1 MQYLRTSV
9 DIPAGNEILTP
20 GIKPA
25 HGRYY
30 LVWQRR
36 CPLSPYIAFAQFSA
50 GIKRSS
56 SPYGE
61 QGEEHPLV

>member
-25 HGRYY
+25 HERYY
-30 LVWQRR
+30 LFGDAVAR
-36 CPLSPYIAFAQFSA
+36 CHPTPPPPCSA
-50 GIKRSS
+50 R
-56 SPYGE
+56 E
-61 QGEEHPLV
+61 